1 MLPPREQLVVMHC
14 DLVEF
19 SRLTSQNEDATFFAV
34 KKGFEQ
40 AALLVSDHD
49 GTLVNTAGDSL
60 LAVFPT
66 AQAAAQAALG
76 LQQYFALTNR
86 DLPKNEQL
94 LARIGIHQGAVVV
107 QGDQAFGNDVNIA
120 ARLQEIASPGG
131 ICLSESVRH
140 LIGDFNELQFESIGI
155 QTLRHIAQPV
165 SAFLLLTG
173 HEVSHPDSKAL
184 PEVQPRVLV
193 LPFYAPKNDSDLGEL
208 GEALSVNLISALS
221 RFRELFV
228 FAPHTVLS
236 LPVQSHDQRRV
247 DDQLKARF
255 LVEASLRRH
264 LEALRL
270 TINLVE
276 MPHGHYLWSER
287 YEVTTYDLAVTQDE
301 ITDHIVT
308 ALVGNIEHSAGTP
321 HISHALSLDYD
332 DNIRARRLVYRMQSA
347 QDLDQA
353 KTLFR
358 NLGNRHPGFASV
370 HSGLALSHLAE
381 FLMGWASHPLETL
394 NKAGH
399 AAQLALELD
408 PSDSGAHAA
417 FGVTQIWQRDHD
429 RAMTYLDRAV
439 ELNPNDTDVIAAR
452 ALGLVFRGRPIA
464 AFTALESALDANP
477 FAPAWYFWALA
488 ISSYNSG
495 QYRNAVETLLRIA
508 SPNRFHR
515 RLLAAS
521 YAQLGETDK
530 ATSERDRVMIE
541 VPSYTVEDTRTAQP
555 YEHSAD
561 VEPFVEGLL
570 KAGFPSDLRHLP

>member
-1 MLPPREQLVVMHC
+1 MSPKRQQWVVMHC

-19 SRLTSQNEDATFFAV
+19 SRLTSQNEDATFHAV
-34 KKGFEQ
+34 RKGFEQ

-49 GTLVNTAGDSL
+49 GTMVNTAGDSL
-60 LAVFPT
+60 LAVFP
-66 AQAAAQAALG
+66 AALAAAQAALG

-86 DLPKNEQL
+86 NLPGNEQL
-94 LARIGIHQGAVVV
+94 RARIGIHAGAVVV

-120 ARLQEIASPGG
+120 ARLQEIAPPGG
-131 ICLSESVRH
+131 ICLSQSVRN
-140 LIGDFNELQFESIGI
+140 LIGDTQELRFESIGV
-155 QTLRHIAQPV
+155 QTLRHISQPV

-173 HEVSHPDSKAL
+173 HEVLHPDSKAP
-184 PEVQPRVLV
+184 PEVRPRVLV
-193 LPFYAPKNDSDLGEL
+193 LPFSAPKKDSDLGEL

-228 FAPHTVLS
+228 FAPHSVLS
-236 LPVQSHDQRRV
+236 LPAQSHDQRRV
-247 DDQLKARF
+247 DDQLRARF
-255 LVEASLRRH
+255 LVEASLKRH
-264 LEALRL
+264 LEAFRL

-287 YEVTTYDLAVTQDE
+287 YDLTARDLAITQDE

-308 ALVGNIEHSAGTP
+308 ALVGNIEHSAGIARSG
-321 HISHALSLDYD
+321 HSLSLDYN
-332 DNIRARRLVYRMQSA
+332 DNIRARHLVYRMRSA
-347 QDLDQA
+347 KDLDKA

-358 NLGNRHPGFASV
+358 NLGDRHPEFASA

-381 FLMGWASHPLETL
+381 FLMGWASRPLETL
-394 NKAGH
+394 NKAAH

-429 RAMTYLDRAV
+429 RAMTHLDRAV

-452 ALGLVFRGRPIA
+452 ALGLIFQGRPIA
-464 AFTALESALDANP
+464 AFAALENVLDANP
-477 FAPAWYFWALA
+477 YAPAWYFWALA
-488 ISSYNSG
+488 ISCYNSG
-495 QYRNAVETLLRIA
+495 QYRNAVATLLQIT

-521 YAQLGETDK
+521 YAQLGEVDK
-530 ATSERDRVMIE
+530 ATSERDQVMIE
-541 VPSYTVEDTRTAQP
+541 VPTYTVEDSRNSQP

-561 VEPFVEGLL
+561 VDGFIEGLL
-570 KAGFPSDLRHLP
+570 KAQFPSRLQNRR